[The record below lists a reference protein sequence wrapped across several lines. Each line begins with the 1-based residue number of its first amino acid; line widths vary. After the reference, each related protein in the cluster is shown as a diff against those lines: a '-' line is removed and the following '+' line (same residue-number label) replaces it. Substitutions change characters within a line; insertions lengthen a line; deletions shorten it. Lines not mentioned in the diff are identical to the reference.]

1 MQSLIAAIFVIGI
14 PLAVYIICTA
24 KRPEV
29 FPEEYVGS
37 DSGEDFIEDQI
48 PQITK
53 ETNMG
58 RILNMEKG
66 MGDFLLKN
74 GLHCVS
80 CSASKNETLSMACSV
95 HGLDVDM
102 MLEKI
107 QKYLNENYE
116 V

>member
-1 MQSLIAAIFVIGI
+1 MTSLFAAILVIGI
-14 PLAVYIICTA
+14 PLAVYVICTA

-37 DSGEDFIEDQI
+37 DYGEDFIDDEI

-53 ETNMG
+53 DTNMG
-58 RILNMEKG
+58 RLLNLEKG

-80 CSASKNETLSMACSV
+80 CSSAKNETIEIACTV
-95 HGLDVDM
+95 HGLNVDQ

-107 QKYLNENYE
+107 QNYLNENYE